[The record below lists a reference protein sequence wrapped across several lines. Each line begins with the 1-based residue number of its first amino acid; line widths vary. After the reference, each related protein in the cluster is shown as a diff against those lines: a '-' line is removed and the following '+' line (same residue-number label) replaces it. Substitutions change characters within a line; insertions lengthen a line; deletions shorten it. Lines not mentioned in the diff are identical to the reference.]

1 MTTEKELTFKQNGL
15 ILRAIP
21 MGRDWLITI
30 GGGQVHIGAAALGI
44 CYDELEGKANA
55 SVISVPGH
63 REDALLFPLAQ
74 KMSKALKTTVC
85 LVAGIH
91 FDDLTPQELEKV
103 ILTAEALAERFL
115 EEVNT
120 GYPPKT

>member
-1 MTTEKELTFKQNGL
+1 MVTEKEFTFQQDGL

-30 GGGQVHIGAAALGI
+30 GGGKVHIGAVALGI
-44 CYDELEGKANA
+44 CYDERKGKANA

-85 LVAGIH
+85 VVAGIH
-91 FDDLTPQELEKV
+91 FDDLSARELKRV
-103 ILTAEALAERFL
+103 ILNAETLAERFL
-115 EEVNT
+115 QKVKT
-120 GYPPKT
+120 GY